1 MRYLLV
7 VLLSGFITLHAQER
21 IEPSDTILITGKVF
35 KEKTITIHALAKQN
49 ARPIGD
55 VAITNHLGTVKG
67 IAKNMKGVLL
77 KELLDSNCF
86 AEPVPRKLS
95 EFYITCIASD
105 GYKVVFSWNELFNT
119 ETGNHTFIVT
129 EKEGKQ
135 LSGMDERI
143 LLVVPTDQKTGR
155 RFVKGVNKI
164 VISRTE

>member
-1 MRYLLV
+1 MRYLLI
-7 VLLSGFITLHAQER
+7 VLLFGFTTLYSQEK

-35 KEKTITIHALAKQN
+35 KEKTITIHTLAQQN
-49 ARPIGD
+49 ARPIGN
-55 VAITNHLGTVKG
+55 VAIINHLGAVKG

-135 LSGMDERI
+135 LSDMNERI